1 MPRQP
6 EGPSRNSTPQ
16 AVKGTRD
23 LFGAELALHR
33 HIEATAARWLEA
45 AGALEIETPIF
56 EESQVFEK
64 GVGPASDIVRKEM
77 YTFQDRGERWLT
89 LRPEGTASVVRAYL
103 EHGMKV
109 WPAPVKLWL
118 RGSMFRAENPQKGRL
133 RQFHQVGYEVL
144 GSREASLDAETIALM
159 WGIFTDLGL
168 KGLELKLGSVGD
180 PADRLRYNTYLRELL
195 APYRERL
202 SENSRERLALNPMR
216 IWDAKDPEDLGLLAE
231 LSPAPMLESLGPAAR
246 EHLQALEA
254 DLKALGIPYQ
264 LDPKMVRGLDYYSR
278 TAFEIHHSQIGSQ
291 SALGGG
297 GRYDGLAELLGGGPV
312 PAVGFAFGLE
322 RVALALG
329 APETPAR
336 VLDLYLIPMDELAVR
351 EALVLAAGLR
361 PRFHVEQSY
370 AAKKPRKGLEEA
382 LKRGARFA
390 AFLGERERNSGSITV
405 RNLAQN
411 QERSWAKDHLEAA
424 LTDWDNV

>member
-1 MPRQP
+1 M
-6 EGPSRNSTPQ
+6 
-16 AVKGTRD
+16 
-23 LFGAELALHR
+23 GAELALHQ
-33 HIEATAARWLEA
+33 HIAAAAARRLEA

-109 WPAPVKLWL
+109 WPAPVKLWS

-144 GSREASLDAETIALM
+144 GSGEPSLDAETIALM

-180 PADRLRYNTYLRELL
+180 PEDRLRYNAYLRELL

-202 SENSRERLALNPMR
+202 SENSRERLVLNPMR
-216 IWDAKDPEDLGLLAE
+216 IWDAKDPEDIELLAE
-231 LSPAPMLESLGPAAR
+231 LSPRPMLESLGPPAR

-254 DLKALGIPYQ
+254 DLQALGIPYQ

-278 TAFEIHHSQIGSQ
+278 TAFEIHHSQIGAQ

-297 GRYDGLAELLGGGPV
+297 GRYDGLAELLGGPSV

-329 APETPAR
+329 TPSSQGGGR
-336 VLDLYLIPMDELAVR
+336 VLDLYLVPMDDEAIR
-351 EALVLAAGLR
+351 EALLLASRLR
-361 PRFHVEQSY
+361 PRFRVEQSY
-370 AAKKPRKGLEEA
+370 VAKKPRKGLEEA
-382 LKRGARFA
+382 LKRGARLV
-390 AFLGERERNSGSITV
+390 AFLGEQERNSGSITV
-405 RNLAQN
+405 RNLAQK
-411 QERSWAKDHLEAA
+411 QERSWAKDQLEAA
-424 LTDWDNV
+424 LSDWETV